1 MYSSELTNTWLQT
14 RQPEW
19 IKKKKEASSLSE
31 ASLQSNRSQAAP
43 LKHCGIHLTH
53 LLPCVGKTGRHKYR
67 QGQYCNLWYL
77 SARFWNVSMTREMD
91 DLAGNDVGIMGHK
104 EDRRLGLKQK
114 CFVLKKP
121 FEVIISVQ
129 QIYGPSNLWSARLA
143 WVFLPLLS

>member
-19 IKKKKEASSLSE
+19 IKKKK
-31 ASLQSNRSQAAP
+31 R
-43 LKHCGIHLTH
+43 
-53 LLPCVGKTGRHKYR
+53 LLPSAKHHFRVTGVRLLHLSTVGFIWLICYHVWGKRRHKYR
-67 QGQYCNLWYL
+67 QRQYCNLWYL
-77 SARFWNVSMTREMD
+77 CARFWNVSKTREMD

-104 EDRRLGLKQK
+104 QDRRLGLKQK